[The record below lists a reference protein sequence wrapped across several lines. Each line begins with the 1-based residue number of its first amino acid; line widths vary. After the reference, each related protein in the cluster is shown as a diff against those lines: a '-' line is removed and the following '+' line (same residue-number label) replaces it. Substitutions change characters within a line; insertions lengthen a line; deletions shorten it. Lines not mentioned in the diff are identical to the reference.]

1 MKPTRRE
8 FLVTAAAALATTTV
22 VDKFK
27 KGSDPVLKLSEAE
40 GVLFDATSD
49 EGGPARTFDDLRE
62 RALRR
67 G

>member
-22 VDKFK
+22 VDKFP
-27 KGSDPVLKLSEAE
+27 KGSDPFGNLSEAE
-40 GVLFDATSD
+40 GVLFDAVSD
-49 EGGPARTFDDLRE
+49 ESDRARTFDALRE